1 MLSRVGLILVAFTL
15 ACRLPLSA
23 QTLVTDIPVSGY
35 PDGIAVNPGTNRIYV
50 AVTPPN
56 NGTPEVNVIDGASN
70 TVIDTISTPKGAWLT
85 AVNIAT
91 NRVYAAGCVSDVCA
105 LTVID
110 GNTDKILDVVPIT
123 STQGIGIQGLAVNP
137 VADRIYLSD
146 ASDAK
151 VDVIDGNTNK
161 IMDSISLGG
170 GQPLGI
176 AVDIALN
183 KIAIALDGPYLYI
196 ASGVTDKII
205 GRATIGEFAAN
216 VAINPFTSEAYVTN
230 ETFAPSTIAIVNMQ
244 NAKVMANIAT
254 GNNPFGVCVDIF
266 TNLVFITNTQD
277 STVAEVNG
285 NTQTKVGSVTA
296 DSFQIDCNPATRLV
310 YAGENNGEV
319 VHVISE

>member
-1 MLSRVGLILVAFTL
+1 MLSRLGFVLVACMF
-15 ACRLPLSA
+15 ACTLPLPA
-23 QTLVTDIPVSGY
+23 QTLVTDISVSGY

-70 TVIDTISTPKGAWLT
+70 TVIDTISTPKGAALT
-85 AVNIAT
+85 AVNIST
-91 NRVYAAGCVSDVCA
+91 NRVYAAGCVSDACA

-110 GNTDKILDVVPIT
+110 GNTDKILDVLSIT

-137 VADRIYLSD
+137 VTNRIYLSD
-146 ASDAK
+146 ASDVK

-170 GQPLGI
+170 GQPLGL
-176 AVDIALN
+176 AVDVALN
-183 KIAIALDGPYLYI
+183 KVAIALDGPYLYI

-230 ETFAPSTIAIVNMQ
+230 ETFAPSTIAIVNMR
-244 NAKVMANIAT
+244 NAKVMANVAT

-266 TNLVFITNTQD
+266 TNLVFVTNTQD

-285 NTQTKVGSVTA
+285 YTQTKVGSVTA

-310 YAGENNGEV
+310 YAGENNGQV
-319 VHVISE
+319 VHVIAE